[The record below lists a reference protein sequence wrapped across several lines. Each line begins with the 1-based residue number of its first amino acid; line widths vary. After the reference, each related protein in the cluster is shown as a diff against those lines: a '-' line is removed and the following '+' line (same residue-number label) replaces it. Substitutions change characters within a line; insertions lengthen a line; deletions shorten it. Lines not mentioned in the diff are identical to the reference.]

1 VQVFNQQL
9 ERVIPF
15 VDLNVPDQS
24 QRIGARLK
32 SIRHLVLMKVKS
44 TLMDT
49 ALRATANRGHHRQPN
64 ISINRYQAQQS
75 KEQGCVTPD
84 TSKCSF
90 VQVFQQMYNKIK
102 WSALR
107 SSEKVFRVTYAGGL
121 GELGIDAGGPYR
133 ETMTEVCTDLFSD
146 VLDLFIPSPNR
157 KDERGQTR
165 DRYVPNPDYTS
176 PNAIKMYEFVGV
188 WVGLSF
194 RTKANLPFQLPS
206 MVRAVFSRIH
216 CLTMFPGTFFFLFL
230 LIFDHISFF

>member
-1 VQVFNQQL
+1 MFNQQL

-15 VDLNVPDQS
+15 VDLNVRDQS

-146 VLDLFIPSPNR
+146 VLDLFIPSPNT

-176 PNAIKMYEFVGV
+176 PNAIKVRGCLEMLKFV
-188 WVGLSF
+188 L
-194 RTKANLPFQLPS
+194 
-206 MVRAVFSRIH
+206 FSQGTETDVTCCTFLYVL
-216 CLTMFPGTFFFLFL
+216 CLYFFV
-230 LIFDHISFF
+230 